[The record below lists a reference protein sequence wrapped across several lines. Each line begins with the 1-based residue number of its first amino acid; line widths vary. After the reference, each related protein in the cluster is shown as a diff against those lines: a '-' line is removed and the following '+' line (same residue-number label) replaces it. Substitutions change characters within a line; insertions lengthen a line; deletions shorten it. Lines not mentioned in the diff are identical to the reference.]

1 MPEAVYYGK
10 VELIPGI
17 ICDGYVLDDDT
28 AVMSERGTAD
38 LLGMDHKTLRGMG
51 GNWPPK
57 TLKPFVDDGLSM
69 TPNSIKV
76 VAKNS
81 PYQGR
86 NIIVYNS
93 NFIESFIRGYAL
105 ALAND
110 ALRENQVHIGKRCVI
125 LQSALVRTALEV
137 AIKQACGLSPN
148 IQKTAQQH
156 YTDIAKLIKEYGF
169 TCSVSDDIAIKKDIV
184 NFLKIPESTLNN
196 FLRKHRHDIEP
207 IKLDYSTIRAIGYKA
222 PRMNGYHIKDISKIA
237 LNIDSVIGIK
247 LKKQTFGQFNSLA
260 KLETKGEIEWLEVF
274 IKLFAGFDLHHNY
287 QIGKYKVDFFVEQL
301 MLVLECNGY
310 DNHIYYDTNKE
321 TERES
326 FIRQNHSIVRFHH
339 QTDWKTL
346 VNAILHAKNGTV
358 TKLYNIE
365 HIHPEKTNKS
375 DFAQNVS

>member
-1 MPEAVYYGK
+1 MATTGV
-10 VELIPGI
+10 
-17 ICDGYVLDDDT
+17 
-28 AVMSERGTAD
+28 
-38 LLGMDHKTLRGMG
+38 
-51 GNWPPK
+51 PK
-57 TLKPFVDDGLSM
+57 TLKPFVDKGLIVA
-69 TPNSIKV
+69 TTLVKV
-76 VAKNS
+76 TAQKSPHKGRKIAVYSSDLIETIIRAYVIASGHNALQKN
-81 PYQGR
+81 Q
-86 NIIVYNS
+86 
-93 NFIESFIRGYAL
+93 L
-105 ALAND
+105 
-110 ALRENQVHIGKRCVI
+110 HIGKRCSI
-125 LQSALVRTALEV
+125 LVCALTRAALEV

-274 IKLFAGFDLHHNY
+274 TKLFAGFDLHHNY

-339 QTDWKTL
+339 RTDWKTL

-375 DFAQNVS
+375 DFAQKVS